1 MQSHQ
6 WDSNE
11 EDGDVSIIKTHPPIY
26 DFISPRL
33 IPLGNNFCRFAKV
46 TANGERGFLAA
57 AIDSGH
63 EWSQH
68 TIGPFILVNRGQGRK
83 GCILSGQMFRRRG
96 RVFPNHSAQLD
107 GSPCV
112 FICCLICQS
121 NEPC

>member
-46 TANGERGFLAA
+46 TANGERRFLEQQSILAT
-57 AIDSGH
+57 SGH
-63 EWSQH
+63 N
-68 TIGPFILVNRGQGRK
+68 TLLVRL
-83 GCILSGQMFRRRG
+83 CW
-96 RVFPNHSAQLD
+96 
-107 GSPCV
+107 
-112 FICCLICQS
+112 
-121 NEPC
+121 